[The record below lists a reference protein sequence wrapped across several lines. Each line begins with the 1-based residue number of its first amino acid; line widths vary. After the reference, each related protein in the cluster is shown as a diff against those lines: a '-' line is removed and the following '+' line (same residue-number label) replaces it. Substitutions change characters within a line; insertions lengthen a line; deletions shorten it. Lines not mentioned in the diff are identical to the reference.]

1 MQRKGYNMLTIK
13 DLFEKYGDVPLNED
27 VMKLFGINEPKEVD
41 CMLRL
46 KDVQKILRIK
56 TASQNI
62 KRLKYKYNLKYK
74 EAIIPATVLAK
85 EYGLETTAMLQ
96 YLKEEES
103 IT

>member
-1 MQRKGYNMLTIK
+1 MLTIK

-56 TASQNI
+56 TASQII
-62 KRLKYKYNLKYK
+62 KRLKYKYETPKLFSGFHKK
-74 EAIIPATVLAK
+74 TREAEL
-85 EYGLETTAMLQ
+85 
-96 YLKEEES
+96 
-103 IT
+103 

>member
-1 MQRKGYNMLTIK
+1 MLTIK

-56 TASQNI
+56 TASQII
-62 KRLKYKYNLKYK
+62 KRLK
-74 EAIIPATVLAK
+74 
-85 EYGLETTAMLQ
+85 
-96 YLKEEES
+96 
-103 IT
+103 